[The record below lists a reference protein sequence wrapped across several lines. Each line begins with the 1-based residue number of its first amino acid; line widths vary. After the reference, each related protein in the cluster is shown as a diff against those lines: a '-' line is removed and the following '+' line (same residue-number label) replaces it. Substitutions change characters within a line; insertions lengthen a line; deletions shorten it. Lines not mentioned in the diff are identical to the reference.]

1 MVRVK
6 ICGITNLEDGKAA
19 IDLGADALGFNFYKR
34 SPRYVEPTT
43 AKPIVEALPPLV
55 SLVGIFVDEFSPERI
70 LSIIHAIGIG
80 SVQLHGSESPDY
92 ARKISEL
99 RLIKAFRVDEKFE
112 VGQLASYR
120 VGAYLL
126 DAYDPKQV
134 GGTGQ
139 TFNWDI
145 AIAAKQHGR
154 VILAGGLGPENV
166 YDAILHVRPYAVDIC
181 SSIESEP
188 GKKDL
193 AKMATL
199 FREINRARVALTASD
214 GS

>member
-6 ICGITNLEDGKAA
+6 ICGITNLEDAKAA

>member
-6 ICGITNLEDGKAA
+6 ICGITNLEDAKAA

-34 SPRYVEPTT
+34 SPRYVEPIN

-99 RLIKAFRVDEKFE
+99 RLIKAFRVNEKFD

-139 TFNWDI
+139 TFNWEI
-145 AIAAKQHGR
+145 AIAAKQYGR

-214 GS
+214 EG